1 MFLNEGVFKMK
12 KLTLLILMLSLGL
25 THTSYSGIIKSKEDN
40 NPNAIEIT
48 IHSDVDIYGVQF
60 DLDYDDSLLSLSE
73 DQISSLV
80 NSSDVYSKII
90 EPGKA
95 RVIMFSMQGDKIMS
109 SSDDLNSIINIAF
122 DTTNGI
128 SNANI
133 AISNLILAGANGI
146 SVDCEKES
154 SFDIDFM
161 PEETSLGKNYPN
173 PFNPST
179 TIDFNIYESGNVT
192 VNVYNMNGSLVK
204 TLTSDYKEAG
214 SYSIVWNGLNND
226 GVQVASGQYIYKMSA
241 PNFTDTKQMT
251 FIK

>member
-1 MFLNEGVFKMK
+1 MK

-40 NPNAIEIT
+40 NPNSVEIT

-60 DLDYDDSLLSLSE
+60 DLNYDHSLLSLSE
-73 DQISSLV
+73 GQIISLV
-80 NSSDVYSKII
+80 NSSDVYSKVI

-95 RVIMFSMQGDKIMS
+95 RVIMFSMQGDKIMN
-109 SSDDLNSIINIAF
+109 SSDNLNSIINITF
-122 DTTNGI
+122 DNTEGI

-133 AISNLILAGANGI
+133 TISNLILAGANGI

-161 PEETSLGKNYPN
+161 PGETSLGKNYPN

-179 TIDFNIYESGNVT
+179 TIEFDIAQPGNVSIK
-192 VNVYNMNGSLVK
+192 VYDMSGSLVK

-214 SYSIVWNGLNND
+214 SYNIIWNGMNND
-226 GVQVASGQYIYKMSA
+226 GQKVASGQYIYKMSA
-241 PNFTDTKQMT
+241 PNFTQTEQMT